1 MSEWLGKS
9 RIEKE
14 DLSKW
19 MLEYPYFGSLARWFL
34 DVNKVHV
41 ELVLPDDIVE
51 KLERKMTKKYGSVSA
66 GNLRRACLDAIKEY
80 AEKQG

>member
-1 MSEWLGKS
+1 MSEWLGKA

-19 MLEYPYFGSLARWFL
+19 MLDHAYFGSMNRWFL

-41 ELVLPDDIVE
+41 DLVIPDEIAE
-51 KLERKMTKKYGSVSA
+51 KLEEKMTDKYGSVSA
-66 GNLRRACLDAIKEY
+66 GNLRRICLDAIKEF
-80 AEKQG
+80 AEK

>member
-1 MSEWLGKS
+1 MSEWLGKT
-9 RIEKE
+9 RMDKE

-19 MLEYPYFGSLARWFL
+19 VLEHAYFGSMGRWFI

-51 KLERKMTKKYGSVSA
+51 KLEKKMAKKYGSVSA
-66 GNLRRACLDAIKEY
+66 GNLRRICLDAVKEY
-80 AEKQG
+80 AEK